1 MHSQPSLPGIDV
13 EPIPTDRLFFAIF
26 PDTDTAASIEQF
38 ARSLREKHGLHGK
51 LLATERFHI
60 SLQPVGD
67 FAGVP
72 PDTLSM
78 AGKAAGVA
86 AAVTAPF
93 EIVFDRAMSFAG
105 QPGNYA
111 FVLRGSNGDS
121 TLVAFHQAL
130 GEAMERAG
138 IKLKASHYTPHMTLL
153 YGDRR
158 IAEQMI
164 EPVALRVREFVL
176 VRSLIRRQQYVPL
189 ARWPLLS

>member
-13 EPIPTDRLFFAIF
+13 PPIPTDRLFFAIF
-26 PDTDTAASIEQF
+26 PETDAAASIGQF
-38 ARSLREKHGLHGK
+38 ARSLREKHALNGDV
-51 LLATERFHI
+51 LAPDRFHI
-60 SLQPVGD
+60 SLRPVGD
-67 FAGVP
+67 FAGLP
-72 PDTLSM
+72 PDALAM

-111 FVLRGSNGDS
+111 FVLCGSNGDS
-121 TLVAFHQAL
+121 TLAAFHQAL

-138 IKLKASHYTPHMTLL
+138 LKLKASHFTPHMTLL

-176 VRSLIRRQQYVPL
+176 VRSLMGRQQYVPL
-189 ARWPLLS
+189 ARWSLLS